1 MTWPLGAM
9 QKFSYLLAY
18 IGAQVDIGQVHPWI
32 GLGWCR
38 LQILFIFFIKYLLDA
53 ESVRIFMHSTIITSH
68 HNFIYLL
75 HTSPV
80 FAALLTILSVFYVT
94 KLTCIEYLCVTR
106 ILLT

>member
-1 MTWPLGAM
+1 MDW
-9 QKFSYLLAY
+9 
-18 IGAQVDIGQVHPWI
+18 V
-32 GLGWCR
+32 GLV
-38 LQILFIFFIKYLLDA
+38 QITNFIYFFIKYLLDA
-53 ESVRIFMHSTIITSH
+53 IDSVRIFMHSTIITSH